1 MYLCSRL
8 FIVILMFV
16 STLKLV
22 HFFLNSNNLKMSVA
36 EIVRNLPIM
45 LWNGM
50 VALESYFLEVKV
62 RLTDNNV
69 RFKIQSFKV

>member
-1 MYLCSRL
+1 MGN
-8 FIVILMFV
+8 FIF
-16 STLKLV
+16 
-22 HFFLNSNNLKMSVA
+22 LKMSVA
-36 EIVRNLPIM
+36 DIVRNLPIM